1 MSIES
6 EYRELFSEQVTL
18 FPPLSVDKYG
28 KRNYAAASAGVTADA
43 HYVSETV
50 LRQSPDGRDIIEVG
64 RFYLFG
70 QVVVDTDYRIV
81 LDDGSSPPIVSV
93 DFPHDQNGWH
103 HTVVRV
109 GRRGT

>member
-6 EYRELFSEQVTL
+6 NFRELFSESVTL
-18 FPPLSVDKYG
+18 YPPSSVDMYG
-28 KRNYAAASAGVTADA
+28 KRSFSASGTTASA

-50 LRQSPDGRDIIEVG
+50 LRSDPDGRDIVEVG
-64 RFYLFG
+64 RSYLYG
-70 QVVVDTDYRIV
+70 QVSVDTDYRLV
-81 LDDGSSPPIVSV
+81 LEDGSEPPILAV

-109 GRRGT
+109 GRSA